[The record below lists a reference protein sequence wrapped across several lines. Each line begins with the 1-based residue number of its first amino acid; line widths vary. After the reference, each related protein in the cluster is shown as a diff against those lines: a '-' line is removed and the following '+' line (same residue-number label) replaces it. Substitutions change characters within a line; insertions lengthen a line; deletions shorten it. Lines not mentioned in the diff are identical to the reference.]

1 MAIDLLN
8 HKLDRAF
15 DHIDANRNGV
25 VEREDLLGLGARILV
40 GFGESPTS
48 VTGASL
54 VGSFDGIWATLAR
67 TLERDGDSGIAR
79 PDFRVAM
86 TAAFVTGDSYDAV
99 FRPATRAVAELCDGD
114 RDGDVTIGE
123 FRTMLS
129 AFGVAYD
136 DVDAAFDRL
145 DREGRGTLTVT
156 GLVTAAAD
164 YYRSPDPNAAGN
176 WLFGPL

>member
-15 DHIDANRNGV
+15 DHIDASGNGV

-54 VGSFDGIWATLAR
+54 VGSFDGIWSTLAR
-67 TLERDGDSGIAR
+67 ALERDGDSGIAR
-79 PDFRVAM
+79 TDFRTGM
-86 TAAFVTGDSYDAV
+86 TAAFVTGEHYEPV
-99 FRPATRAVAELCDGD
+99 FRPATVAVAELCDGD
-114 RDGDVTIGE
+114 RDGKIGPGE
-123 FRTMLS
+123 FRTMLC

-136 DVDAAFDRL
+136 DVDEAFDRL
-145 DREGRGTLTVT
+145 DRAGRGTLTVDE
-156 GLVTAAAD
+156 LVLAASD
-164 YYRSPDPNAAGN
+164 FYRSDDPNATGN